1 MDAASVH
8 AEVVSGAKRK
18 SKGASRHHHRSQL
31 NRSQD
36 PLAANLLKGS
46 YLLVQKLRA
55 TALPTLLGL
64 AVALLITMPSV
75 AFADDEVSTTESST
89 STEVSEFHA
98 AVQPEISNAILDASS
113 SLVKQA
119 KVSNL
124 LDTALSLEGSP
135 YSYGGTTPRGFDCSG
150 FTRYCFD
157 KALGMKLPRT
167 AAAQAALGE
176 SVSMDELQP
185 GDLLFWG
192 SGSGVYHVGIYVED
206 GTYIH
211 AAGSGKGVR
220 VQSMEYF
227 HPSFAKRVC

>member
-1 MDAASVH
+1 MDAASVP
-8 AEVVSGAKRK
+8 AEVASSAKHKEQNK
-18 SKGASRHHHRSQL
+18 SKRI
-31 NRSQD
+31 
-36 PLAANLLKGS
+36 
-46 YLLVQKLRA
+46 
-55 TALPTLLGL
+55 LPTLLGL
-64 AVALLITMPSV
+64 AVALLIMMPSV
-75 AFADDEVSTTESST
+75 AFADNEASTAETN
-89 STEVSEFHA
+89 TEVSEFHA

-113 SLVKQA
+113 SLVQQA

-135 YSYGGTTPRGFDCSG
+135 YS
-150 FTRYCFD
+150 
-157 KALGMKLPRT
+157 
-167 AAAQAALGE
+167 AAGQAALGE

-227 HPSFAKRVC
+227 HPTFAKRVC

>member
-1 MDAASVH
+1 M
-8 AEVVSGAKRK
+8 
-18 SKGASRHHHRSQL
+18 
-31 NRSQD
+31 
-36 PLAANLLKGS
+36 
-46 YLLVQKLRA
+46 LVQKLRA

-64 AVALLITMPSV
+64 AVALLIMMPSV
-75 AFADDEVSTTESST
+75 AFADNEASTTES

-113 SLVKQA
+113 SLVQQA

-157 KALGMKLPRT
+157 KALGMELPLHRCP
-167 AAAQAALGE
+167 AKQLLVNRFRWMNCSRRLALLGFRIGC
-176 SVSMDELQP
+176 V
-185 GDLLFWG
+185 
-192 SGSGVYHVGIYVED
+192 HVGIYVED